1 MNVSIALNQKASR
14 VSSLAGNQRCDAQPV
29 RILMVDDDV
38 SLCQVMQVTLEK
50 EGFALAIEHTVA
62 SGLRR
67 VVEDRFAIVLLD
79 VVLPD
84 RDGSIALSEF
94 HVVSGLPVIMMTGT
108 GDDATREACLGG
120 GAVGYLT
127 KPFSVS
133 KLLTMIRLF
142 T

>member
-1 MNVSIALNQKASR
+1 VI
-14 VSSLAGNQRCDAQPV
+14 
-29 RILMVDDDV
+29 
-38 SLCQVMQVTLEK
+38 LEK
-50 EGFALAIEHTVA
+50 EGFALTTEHTVA

-67 VVEDRFAIVLLD
+67 VVEDRFAIVLSD

-84 RDGSIALSEF
+84 GDGSVALSEF
-94 HVVSGLPVIMMTGT
+94 HVLSGLPVIMMTGT

-127 KPFSVS
+127 KPFLIS